1 MNDNQSVLKILKGG
15 IEMARISNKKELI
28 LESAYQIFKEK
39 GLEDTRVSQIV
50 KEAGIAQGTFYLY
63 YNSKM
68 DVLPDLAQQII
79 SNYTQYLTEHGDI
92 EAGLDANLRLAIDR
106 IFEVNQEDRTI
117 PSIVYAGITRSGDID
132 KWRVIYRPLY
142 DLIADYLKA
151 AKANGEI
158 REDIHP
164 DYYSE
169 FVISLIE
176 STARGTILFQH
187 SPEEVEKYKEELSS
201 FILNAV
207 SWTPVKVI

>member
-1 MNDNQSVLKILKGG
+1 
-15 IEMARISNKKELI
+15 MARISNKKELI

-50 KEAGIAQGTFYLY
+50 KKAGIAQGTFYLY

-132 KWRVIYRPLY
+132 KWKVIYRPLY

-176 STARGTILFQH
+176 STARGLILFQH

-207 SWTPVKVI
+207 SWTPIKVI

>member
-1 MNDNQSVLKILKGG
+1 
-15 IEMARISNKKELI
+15 MARISNKKELI

-50 KEAGIAQGTFYLY
+50 KKAGIAQGTFYLY

-132 KWRVIYRPLY
+132 KWKVIYRPLY
-142 DLIADYLKA
+142 DLIAGYLKA

-176 STARGTILFQH
+176 STARGLILFQH

-207 SWTPVKVI
+207 SWTPIKVI

>member
-1 MNDNQSVLKILKGG
+1 MNDNQSVLFFFKGG
-15 IEMARISNKKELI
+15 IEMAKTANKKELI
-28 LESAYQIFKEK
+28 LESAYHIFKEK

-50 KEAGIAQGTFYLY
+50 KNAGIAQGTFYLY

-79 SNYTQYLTEHGDI
+79 SNYTQYLTEYGDVK
-92 EAGLDANLRLAIDR
+92 AGLDVNLRLAIDR

-117 PSIVYAGITRSGDID
+117 PSIVYVGITRSGDVD
-132 KWRVIYRPLY
+132 KWKVIYRPLY
-142 DLIADYLKA
+142 DLIADYLEA
-151 AKANGEI
+151 AKENGEI
-158 REDIHP
+158 REDINP

-176 STARGTILFQH
+176 STARGLILFQH
-187 SPEEVEKYKEELSS
+187 SPEEVTKYKEELSS

-207 SWTPVKVI
+207 SWAPVKVV

>member
-1 MNDNQSVLKILKGG
+1 
-15 IEMARISNKKELI
+15 MARISNKKELI

-68 DVLPDLAQQII
+68 DVLRDLAQQII

-176 STARGTILFQH
+176 STARGLILFQH

>member
-1 MNDNQSVLKILKGG
+1 
-15 IEMARISNKKELI
+15 MARISNKKELI

-176 STARGTILFQH
+176 STARGLILFQH

>member
-176 STARGTILFQH
+176 STARGLILFQH

>member
-1 MNDNQSVLKILKGG
+1 
-15 IEMARISNKKELI
+15 MARISNKKELI

-92 EAGLDANLRLAIDR
+92 DAGLDANLRLAIDR

-132 KWRVIYRPLY
+132 KWKVIYRPLY
-142 DLIADYLKA
+142 DLIAGYLKA
-151 AKANGEI
+151 AKTNGEI
-158 REDIHP
+158 REDINP

-176 STARGTILFQH
+176 STARGLILFQH

-207 SWTPVKVI
+207 SWAPVKVV